1 MRCCCAAARRDALLA
16 ELPEGAPEVADF
28 NDYSERYL
36 AGKGDHVR
44 PLGEFEAM
52 LAEEGFDSLM
62 LYRCLNRNLLAA
74 RRTTDPVP

>member
-1 MRCCCAAARRDALLA
+1 M
-16 ELPEGAPEVADF
+16 
-28 NDYSERYL
+28 
-36 AGKGDHVR
+36 R